1 MTFGAG
7 FFFFTSQVEFDL
19 VGTGL
24 YWVGSDILFQPRRA
38 AESTPPKQHEE
49 DGDELIGEEGKI

>member
-1 MTFGAG
+1 MLV
-7 FFFFTSQVEFDL
+7 FFFTSQVEFDL